1 MIYRN
6 YIDIIQRDLKEIYP
20 FEAWKEREIVI
31 FGFNIIAKGIAGAFR
46 LNDVDNFRFIDHYR
60 AGTVFMGKTVEKP
73 GDVLGADHDFVMI
86 IASDNIALFNEVIA
100 CQNGR
105 TDNIYNLSYLKWNYF
120 RNDLELR
127 NFVRPASLRDC
138 QVIMADVLREFHEFC
153 TEHELKYYID
163 AGTLLGAV
171 RHKGFIPWDDD
182 IDVAMPVKDYFK
194 FCRLYKGSEKSFL
207 DSIFNDELENYQLST
222 VSKVKSKKCV
232 AEHFTYP
239 IRYYS
244 GMEIDIFPLY
254 GYPSDQREQAAF
266 HAEIEEI
273 EHLWK
278 EKAVLPYGTAA
289 YSKEVH
295 KDVFDK
301 MNELLVR
308 YDYDTSELVGFG
320 WFGELI
326 FSADG
331 TKIMRKE
338 WYGEPVLLEFEGLD
352 IYAPQDWD
360 SVLKK
365 WYSDYMMLPPAE
377 KRKPKTSYTV
387 FTVNGYADYF

>member
-60 AGTVFMGKTVEKP
+60 TGTVFMGKTVEKP

-153 TEHELKYYID
+153 TAHELKY
-163 AGTLLGAV
+163 
-171 RHKGFIPWDDD
+171 
-182 IDVAMPVKDYFK
+182 
-194 FCRLYKGSEKSFL
+194 
-207 DSIFNDELENYQLST
+207 
-222 VSKVKSKKCV
+222 
-232 AEHFTYP
+232 
-239 IRYYS
+239 
-244 GMEIDIFPLY
+244 
-254 GYPSDQREQAAF
+254 
-266 HAEIEEI
+266 
-273 EHLWK
+273 
-278 EKAVLPYGTAA
+278 
-289 YSKEVH
+289 
-295 KDVFDK
+295 
-301 MNELLVR
+301 
-308 YDYDTSELVGFG
+308 
-320 WFGELI
+320 
-326 FSADG
+326 
-331 TKIMRKE
+331 
-338 WYGEPVLLEFEGLD
+338 
-352 IYAPQDWD
+352 
-360 SVLKK
+360 
-365 WYSDYMMLPPAE
+365 
-377 KRKPKTSYTV
+377 
-387 FTVNGYADYF
+387 